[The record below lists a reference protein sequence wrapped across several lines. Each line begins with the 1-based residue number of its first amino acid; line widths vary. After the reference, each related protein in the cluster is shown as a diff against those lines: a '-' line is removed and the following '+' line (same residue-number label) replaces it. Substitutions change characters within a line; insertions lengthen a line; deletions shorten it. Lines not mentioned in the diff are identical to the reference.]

1 MQYHCFARLLD
12 DQWYGFWNTTEEEV
26 INKMLIPFVNG
37 QVLNIT
43 HASTGKQILLN
54 FKTLVATSIYRTE
67 KPIDIVLN
75 EEGFPTFFISDTR
88 YEFDCTNELIKEV
101 KESNTKNRITSL
113 LEKAFVSLSNQ
124 MFVIMNFSDI
134 YLNSAYSRVIKPVA
148 KQFDLQTVTI
158 NEIQDSGKIDDQIL
172 EHIAQS
178 KYVLCDLT
186 GERPNCYYET
196 GFAHALGK
204 ELILTIR
211 KDSTIHFD
219 LAGYRFIIWETEQD
233 LSEQLN
239 KRLTNIRKK

>member
-12 DQWYGFWNTTEEEV
+12 NQWYGFWNTTEEEV
-26 INKMLIPFVNG
+26 KNKMLIPFVNG

-54 FKTLVATSIYRTE
+54 FKTLVAASIYRTE
-67 KPIDIVLN
+67 NPIEIVIN

-101 KESNTKNRITSL
+101 KESKTNYRITSI
-113 LEKAFVSLSNQ
+113 LEKSFASLSNQ
-124 MFVIMNFSDI
+124 IFVIMNFHDK
-134 YLNSAYSRVIKPVA
+134 YLASAYSRVIKPVA
-148 KQFDLQTVTI
+148 KQFYLQTVMI
-158 NEIQDSGKIDDQIL
+158 NEIEDSRKIDAQIL
-172 EHIAQS
+172 EHLAQS

-186 GERPNCYYET
+186 GERPNCYYEA

-211 KDSTIHFD
+211 KGSTIHFD
-219 LAGYRFIIWETEQD
+219 LRGYRFIIWDTEQD
-233 LSEQLN
+233 FSEQLN
-239 KRLTNIRKK
+239 KRLAEIV